1 MLNKIRYLLYASG
14 TYIKDA
20 TQKSIV
26 IVKTFVEEIKTRGIK
41 EIFKEEWMFHQKR
54 IVSAALIILFII
66 VGIIAGIITNKV
78 IDDEITYTNGTETV
92 QEEETILLDVKLGA
106 DTYMVKRKS
115 GVSTLYINGEKKK
128 NIAYDQLPM
137 LYFNMNASES
147 SDEILKMADADHIE
161 NTGGQVYRG
170 KRMYVERYYQY
181 LLENGYE
188 NQTYITTGSYM
199 DAYFTK
205 NEETYR
211 FLYIKKTDD
220 TGVLVF
226 GSCDNKMPDS
236 IDKILKDN

>member
-1 MLNKIRYLLYASG
+1 MLAKIVGVYK
-14 TYIKDA
+14 IKI
-20 TQKSIV
+20 TTKSSQKINMVNYVENVVGVSDKTEKIYV
-26 IVKTFVEEIKTRGIK
+26 IVMENANIDN
-41 EIFKEEWMFHQKR
+41 
-54 IVSAALIILFII
+54 
-66 VGIIAGIITNKV
+66 NKQY
-78 IDDEITYTNGTETV
+78 IRTYDLKGSN
-92 QEEETILLDVKLGA
+92 IN
-106 DTYMVKRKS
+106 R
-115 GVSTLYINGEKKK
+115 YIKKK

-170 KRMYVERYYQY
+170 KRIYVERYYQY

-205 NEETYR
+205 DEETYR

-226 GSCDNKMPDS
+226 GSCDSKMPDS

>member
-1 MLNKIRYLLYASG
+1 
-14 TYIKDA
+14 
-20 TQKSIV
+20 
-26 IVKTFVEEIKTRGIK
+26 
-41 EIFKEEWMFHQKR
+41 
-54 IVSAALIILFII
+54 
-66 VGIIAGIITNKV
+66 
-78 IDDEITYTNGTETV
+78 
-92 QEEETILLDVKLGA
+92 
-106 DTYMVKRKS
+106 
-115 GVSTLYINGEKKK
+115 
-128 NIAYDQLPM
+128 M

-205 NEETYR
+205 DEETYR

-226 GSCDNKMPDS
+226 GSCDSKMPDS